1 MPHAPFYVLF
11 VSLIKFIFLTLRF
24 HIYVVEWCFFLT
36 DTNYLVSIF
45 L

>member
-11 VSLIKFIFLTLRF
+11 VSLIKFIFLALRF
-24 HIYVVEWCFFLT
+24 YIDVVKWCFFLN
-36 DTNYLVSIF
+36 DTNYFVSIF